1 MYIHGGPMS
10 PKQSGVRKR
19 TRHARKAPKVMR
31 EVYRVREAKQAI
43 KACRKENNV

>member
-1 MYIHGGPMS
+1 MS

-43 KACRKENNV
+43 KACRKDQNG